1 METRRDFIQKSSRV
15 LFGAAA
21 GLAWVKQVSALP
33 VQAKPAMII
42 DLNRCTG
49 CQACVVACKGY
60 TKTAPEKFNTRLI
73 TMTKDSSPTR
83 LTFTPIQCNQCDN
96 PPCVQSCPTNA
107 TFKLDNGIVVTDW
120 DKCQSAGNCIEA
132 CPYEA
137 RFADSRYGQKVDK
150 CDFCLGRLLKG
161 LEPACVEACSSRAR
175 IFGDLH
181 NPQGEFAQYLQN
193 KELAVRKAEKQTKPN
208 VRYVKADHGKEALV

>member
-1 METRRDFIQKSSRV
+1 METRRNFIQKSGLV

-21 GLAWVKQVSALP
+21 GLAGARQACALP

-49 CQACVVACKGY
+49 CQACVIACKGY

-73 TMTKDSSPTR
+73 TTEKDSSPAR
-83 LTFTPIQCNQCDN
+83 LIFTPIQCNQCDD
-96 PPCVQSCPTNA
+96 PPCVPACPQNA
-107 TFKLDNGIVVTDW
+107 TFKHENGIVVTDW
-120 DKCQSAGNCIEA
+120 DKCQSVGDCIKA

-137 RFADSRYGQKVDK
+137 RFADSRHGRKVDK

-161 LEPACVEACSSRAR
+161 LEPACVEACPSKAR

-181 NPQGEFAQYLQN
+181 NPQGEFALYMQN
-193 KELAVRKAEKQTKPN
+193 KELAVRKPEKQTKPN
-208 VRYVKADHGKEALV
+208 VLYVKAGQGKEALV